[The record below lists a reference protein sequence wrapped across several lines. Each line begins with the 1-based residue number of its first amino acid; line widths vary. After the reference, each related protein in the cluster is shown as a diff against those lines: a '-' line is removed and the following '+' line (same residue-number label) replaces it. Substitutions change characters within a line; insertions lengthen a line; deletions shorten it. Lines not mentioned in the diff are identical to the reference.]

1 MINFVRPSGLST
13 ACDFVVKKSFAYRN
27 MKREQLRETAGKVRA
42 AADKATDFIDG
53 LLDDSEAPYPVRL
66 NAALKLLDQ
75 AALYT
80 DIETRINGN
89 AIKDSGGSFDWDG
102 KSPL

>member
-1 MINFVRPSGLST
+1 
-13 ACDFVVKKSFAYRN
+13 
-27 MKREQLRETAGKVRA
+27 MKREQLRETAGKVWA
-42 AADKATDFIDG
+42 TADKAADFIAG

-80 DIETRINGN
+80 DIETRIKGN
-89 AIKDSGGSFDWDG
+89 AIKDSGGSFD
-102 KSPL
+102 